1 MASFQINWD
10 AFIAFIAYL
19 IAIAIIAYFGA
30 KRTRTIAD
38 FVAASGALGFWT
50 YVLLM
55 VGSVFSGMTLIGVA
69 GLGFTSGWANL
80 WERVIGPAW
89 AIAFCT
95 ILVGYKLWPL
105 RRKYNLLTI
114 QDYFAIRYE
123 DPKIF
128 RALAGIVSAVCCFAY
143 LIGQFTAIGVVSEV
157 ILGVPY
163 YIGSLIALVIVVGY
177 VMTGGMFSTAWTTF
191 LQALLFIVG
200 VYITVPIIISWV
212 GGWVAL
218 NELAS
223 QVPTLQNV
231 TRKVAPGYLFGPFL
245 DSPGSLEST
254 IPLVGW
260 TFNLTLFGLTVPLG
274 LMVVPH
280 IINNVLCYK
289 DVKYTRWGPI
299 IMYVIGMLV
308 ILLTSL
314 AGLAARV
321 AWAQGRLEIAELTLA
336 TGEKVRWS
344 DMAYPTIAKVALPY
358 GLFIFLLPC
367 ILAAVM
373 STTDRL
379 LVTAA
384 SNISYDVIKNV
395 FKPTI
400 SERSIMWI
408 SRVIVL
414 IIGLGSWS
422 LTITPQ
428 PMLAWF
434 IWAALGIALNS
445 FFWPVVGGLF
455 WRRMNK
461 HAARWSLV
469 AGFVV
474 TLICF
479 ATYGTRIDIPG
490 VASIYAAFP
499 GFIAS
504 TVVAIVLSLVT
515 KPHSEEVLKATFTGP
530 FLRPKSS

>member
-1 MASFQINWD
+1 
-10 AFIAFIAYL
+10 
-19 IAIAIIAYFGA
+19 
-30 KRTRTIAD
+30 
-38 FVAASGALGFWT
+38 
-50 YVLLM
+50 
-55 VGSVFSGMTLIGVA
+55 
-69 GLGFTSGWANL
+69 
-80 WERVIGPAW
+80 
-89 AIAFCT
+89 
-95 ILVGYKLWPL
+95 
-105 RRKYNLLTI
+105 
-114 QDYFAIRYE
+114 
-123 DPKIF
+123 
-128 RALAGIVSAVCCFAY
+128 
-143 LIGQFTAIGVVSEV
+143 
-157 ILGVPY
+157 
-163 YIGSLIALVIVVGY
+163 
-177 VMTGGMFSTAWTTF
+177 
-191 LQALLFIVG
+191 
-200 VYITVPIIISWV
+200 
-212 GGWVAL
+212 
-218 NELAS
+218 
-223 QVPTLQNV
+223 
-231 TRKVAPGYLFGPFL
+231 
-245 DSPGSLEST
+245 
-254 IPLVGW
+254 
-260 TFNLTLFGLTVPLG
+260 
-274 LMVVPH
+274 
-280 IINNVLCYK
+280 
-289 DVKYTRWGPI
+289 
-299 IMYVIGMLV
+299 
-308 ILLTSL
+308 
-314 AGLAARV
+314 
-321 AWAQGRLEIAELTLA
+321 
-336 TGEKVRWS
+336 
-344 DMAYPTIAKVALPY
+344 
-358 GLFIFLLPC
+358 
-367 ILAAVM
+367 
-373 STTDRL
+373 
-379 LVTAA
+379 
-384 SNISYDVIKNV
+384 NISYDVIKNV